1 MEVNND
7 KNLILIGTE
16 NHVIMINCDL
26 KNRDF
31 SKRKNIH
38 ETQESI
44 NQIKLM
50 HKPNS
55 TKEILIVVDN
65 SGEIVVITL
74 DLIDIKKKK
83 SKLDIFEVVK
93 AQKYNSK
100 IIFHDNSP
108 WSVDC
113 QYPYIIIGS
122 NNRTV
127 FVFNY
132 EEKENEKEN
141 NNEQSNNSIIYKGN
155 SHNVPYV
162 TISDNGAF
170 IGNNSIDTT
179 FKIFD
184 FQTGELICSA
194 KNPKSEWGWGIKF
207 IPKDLFRI
215 INFEFED
222 ENSRKNDNVINSAL
236 NEVGM
241 TNYNID
247 NPSPYEE
254 NDENKISYDDLNDYE
269 KYLKLNLID
278 KSYILTTSNK
288 CAGLYEFDFKLQN
301 NTNKKEVK
309 VIPLGKIELLRI
321 YLRDLFMDQIEIDMR
336 TRFLL
341 NGIKQCSRYEF
352 VFYSKN
358 MNLFLLGSKS
368 GDLHVF
374 EMNIY
379 KDKKNKLIC
388 VEDEPNVLIS
398 FGEKV
403 AGMKFLDNNENRRYI
418 IDIFVLTL
426 SGMFYYYKIS
436 PDINYWESNYE

>member
-1 MEVNND
+1 
-7 KNLILIGTE
+7 
-16 NHVIMINCDL
+16 MINCDL

-55 TKEILIVVDN
+55 SKEILIVVDN

-74 DLIDIKKKK
+74 DLINTKNKK
-83 SKLDIFEVVK
+83 SKLDIFEVFK
-93 AQKYNSK
+93 TQKYNSK

-122 NNRTV
+122 NNRTI

-132 EEKENEKEN
+132 EEKEKENEN
-141 NNEQSNNSIIYKGN
+141 NNEPSNNSIIYKGN
-155 SHNVPYV
+155 NHNVPYV
-162 TISDNGAF
+162 TISDNGLF
-170 IGNNSIDTT
+170 IANNSIDTT

-184 FQTGELICSA
+184 FQTGELICSS

-207 IPKDLFRI
+207 IPKDLFKI
-215 INFEFED
+215 INFEFQD
-222 ENSRKNDNVINSAL
+222 ENTRKNDNLFNRAL
-236 NEVGM
+236 EVAGM
-241 TNYNID
+241 INYNID
-247 NPSPYEE
+247 NPSSYDE
-254 NDENKISYDDLNDYE
+254 NENKISYDDLNNYE

-278 KSYILTTSNK
+278 KYYVLATSNK
-288 CAGLYEFDFKLQN
+288 CAGLYSFDFKLQN
-301 NTNKKEVK
+301 NTNKKEIK

-321 YLRDLFMDQIEIDMR
+321 YLRDLFMDQIEIDIR
-336 TRFLL
+336 NQYLIQ
-341 NGIKQCSRYEF
+341 GIKQSSRYEF

-379 KDKKNKLIC
+379 KDEKNKLIC

-398 FGEKV
+398 FGEKI
-403 AGMKFLDNNENRRYI
+403 AGMKFLDNNENGRYI

-436 PDINYWESNYE
+436 PDINFLESTYE